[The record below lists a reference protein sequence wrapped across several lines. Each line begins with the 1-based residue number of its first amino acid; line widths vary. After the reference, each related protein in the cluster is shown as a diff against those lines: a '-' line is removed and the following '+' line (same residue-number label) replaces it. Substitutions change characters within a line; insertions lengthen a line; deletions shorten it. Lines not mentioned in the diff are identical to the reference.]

1 VTQRNRWRLVCLLLV
16 NTAWGCSSTTIPQ
29 PTKSPQAITTP
40 KPTTAPIAGWK
51 KIAGNGVTLSLPDN
65 YDGGNPSQDIDA
77 ISQKLKTI
85 SPEYGKR
92 IEALKQHPSNIA
104 LLAFDPQSAKSGF
117 LTNVNI
123 TTEQLP
129 QGTTVEQTVDNI
141 GKQFATNYVV
151 LDQKIVLLDQDQ
163 AGRIVAE
170 ATASGKAIKQLSYV
184 IQKDN
189 RVWLVTYATSASEFE
204 QRLPGFEKS
213 VRTFTLPS

>member
-1 VTQRNRWRLVCLLLV
+1 MTQRNGWLLVCLLLV
-16 NTAWGCSSTTIPQ
+16 TTAMGCSQTTTSQ
-29 PTKSPQAITTP
+29 PTTSPQTVT
-40 KPTTAPIAGWK
+40 KPEPTASPIAGWK
-51 KIAGNGVTLSLPDN
+51 KIAGDGVTLSLPES
-65 YDGGNPSQDIDA
+65 YEGGNPSQDIDA
-77 ISQKLKTI
+77 IAKKLKAI

-92 IEALKQHPSNIA
+92 IESLKEQPSNIA

-123 TTEQLP
+123 TTEKLP
-129 QGTTVEQTVDNI
+129 PGTTVEQTVENI
-141 GKQFATNYVV
+141 GKQFATSYLVV
-151 LDQKIVLLDQDQ
+151 DQKIVSLDKYQ

-170 ATASGKAIKQLSYV
+170 ATAAEKPIKQLSYV